1 MARIELATAWVRER
15 IAHIEL
21 LAAFLALPEGAA
33 SPPRLPVVEAGLFAL
48 GGVIV
53 GGVLNGLVSW
63 ALARNAARSNARV
76 AALLVYEELL
86 QSMPALLGLR
96 KEKTWGWL
104 KAAHDF
110 GRRDVW
116 EENRAILGHA
126 LDPDAYMA
134 LAAGYSG
141 LASAAEMAARSDHAE
156 PISDPEGES
165 LATTYLTINRGLSY
179 LGLLLHRPN
188 WWHPLS
194 RRAFNGKTI
203 STASWRKTGNIRT
216 SWRSTADSPSG

>member
-1 MARIELATAWVRER
+1 MPLREPPKR
-15 IAHIEL
+15 L
-21 LAAFLALPEGAA
+21 LDF
-33 SPPRLPVVEAGLFAL
+33 RFVEAGLFAL

-76 AALLVYEELL
+76 AALLVNEELL
-86 QSMPALLGLR
+86 QSIPALLGLR
-96 KEKTWGWL
+96 QHKNWGWL

-141 LASAAEMAARSDHAE
+141 LASAAEAASRSDFSE
-156 PISDPEGES
+156 PISDAEGES

-179 LGLLLHRPN
+179 LGLLLHRSS
-188 WWHPLS
+188 WWHPLA
-194 RRAFNGKTI
+194 RRAFN
-203 STASWRKTGNIRT
+203 RKTQKHIDGLLEKDRKYQDFMAKHG
-216 SWRSTADSPSG
+216 R

>member
-1 MARIELATAWVRER
+1 MSAAVPLT
-15 IAHIEL
+15 L
-21 LAAFLALPEGAA
+21 L
-33 SPPRLPVVEAGLFAL
+33 VVEAGLFAL
-48 GGVIV
+48 GDVIV

-63 ALARNAARSNARV
+63 GLARSAARSNARV

-96 KEKTWGWL
+96 KEKSWGWL

-141 LASAAEMAARSDHAE
+141 LASAAETAARSKFDE
-156 PISDPEGES
+156 PISNPEGES

-179 LGLLLHRPN
+179 LGLLVHRPS
-188 WWHPLS
+188 WLHPLS
-194 RRAFNGKTI
+194 RRAFN
-203 STASWRKTGNIRT
+203 RKTQRHIDGILEKDRKYQDFMGKHG
-216 SWRSTADSPSG
+216 R